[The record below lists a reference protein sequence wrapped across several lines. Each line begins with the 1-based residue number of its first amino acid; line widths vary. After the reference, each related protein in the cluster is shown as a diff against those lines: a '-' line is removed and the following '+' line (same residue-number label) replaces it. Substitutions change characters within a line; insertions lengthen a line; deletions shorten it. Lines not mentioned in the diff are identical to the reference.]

1 MSKHKTSLDLAP
13 HARHTFDR
21 IQNEGPSHRPLEF
34 PAPVVERGI
43 RVNALVVHPSTGRRD
58 ILPGV
63 ICRESYHKAPQL
75 SNRAIIQ
82 SPATSAN
89 RSNTSTPQRPGSA
102 SSASSPAQASSP
114 LPPERID
121 YRAYFPQRRLQDA
134 IYGSVWACLELRRHF
149 GKAADDAALAAGMD
163 PGDVNAPIV
172 WEIVGTHVAIKMIEW
187 SRVTQSRGR
196 LLEDPVKEIACMQL
210 IGTNHRNV
218 LGSIEVLQDED
229 HLYSVMPYA
238 KGGDLFGYVVADTE
252 LRNGDGG
259 MIEPVARYWFKQ
271 LLEGLYFLQTKGI
284 CHRDLSLENILVDE
298 EDCLIIDMGMCLRV
312 PYTSRTDSQKVTD
325 VTNGT
330 TRRLMRPMGTCGKH
344 NYMSPEIYQNTGN
357 FDGFAIDLWAAGV
370 ILYIMLTG
378 FPPYDH
384 ATMAD
389 KRFEIIVEGELMQQL
404 RTWEIY
410 LSDDAGDLMQKMLRL
425 DPKER
430 LSLAEVMEHPWVTN
444 PEVECP
450 NQRQTWGHS

>member
-1 MSKHKTSLDLAP
+1 MSTHKSPLDLAP
-13 HARHTFDR
+13 HAGHTFAR

-43 RVNALVVHPSTGRRD
+43 RLNALVVHPSTGRRD

-63 ICRESYHKAPQL
+63 ICRESYHKAPQP

-82 SPATSAN
+82 SPTTSAN
-89 RSNTSTPQRPGSA
+89 RSNTSTPQRPGGTSN
-102 SSASSPAQASSP
+102 ASSPTQASSSP
-114 LPPERID
+114 SPPERID

-163 PGDVNAPIV
+163 PGDAHAPIV

-271 LLEGLYFLQTKGI
+271 LLEVGFL
-284 CHRDLSLENILVDE
+284 
-298 EDCLIIDMGMCLRV
+298 
-312 PYTSRTDSQKVTD
+312 
-325 VTNGT
+325 
-330 TRRLMRPMGTCGKH
+330 
-344 NYMSPEIYQNTGN
+344 
-357 FDGFAIDLWAAGV
+357 
-370 ILYIMLTG
+370 
-378 FPPYDH
+378 
-384 ATMAD
+384 
-389 KRFEIIVEGELMQQL
+389 
-404 RTWEIY
+404 
-410 LSDDAGDLMQKMLRL
+410 
-425 DPKER
+425 
-430 LSLAEVMEHPWVTN
+430 
-444 PEVECP
+444 
-450 NQRQTWGHS
+450 